1 MAGDGIV
8 IVGAGIAGLTLAL
21 ELARRGI
28 ASTILERASRLEEV
42 GAGLQLSAN
51 ALRVLWRL
59 GLRDALNKVS
69 TAAAS
74 VTLRDARGG
83 RRIARVPVTGDDGTP
98 YLALH
103 RADLQAA
110 LLAAATRTDLL
121 TLNLGAAV
129 SALSLEPDHV
139 RLQVNEVGG
148 DRDIRAA
155 LVVGADGVRSTIA
168 HALRLKGPD
177 PAANVAWRAT
187 VDTNDGAADVGGVEA
202 WLGPRRHAV
211 AYPIS
216 RGRRTNLVL
225 IEPVADGED
234 AAGLAHRF
242 AGWDPQLRA
251 MIAEA
256 GGFTAWPLQAV
267 ASDRAWRHLD
277 DRVVLIGDAA
287 HAMPPY
293 AAQGAGMAIED
304 AAVLAAALAAAPD
317 RHVAL
322 ARYESERRE
331 RIDRLRH
338 RVAFHRFVYHLPWP
352 LSLGR
357 NAVLALR
364 NPEGLRGDLA
374 WLYDWRPPE

>member
-21 ELARRGI
+21 ELGRRGI

-59 GLRDALNKVS
+59 GLRDALDEVG

-110 LLAAATRTDLL
+110 LLAAAMRTDLV
-121 TLNLGAAV
+121 TLRLGAAV

-139 RLQVNEVGG
+139 RLQVNEAGG

-177 PAANVAWRAT
+177 PAVNVAWRAT
-187 VDTNDGAADVGGVEA
+187 IDTNDGAADRGGVEA

-234 AAGLAHRF
+234 AAGLAQRF
-242 AGWDPQLRA
+242 ADWDPRLRA

-267 ASDRAWRHLD
+267 ASDRPWRHLD
-277 DRVVLIGDAA
+277 DRVALIGDAA

-317 RHVAL
+317 RHVSL

-331 RIDRLRH
+331 RIDRLRR
-338 RVAFHRFVYHLPWP
+338 RVAFHRFVYHLPRP

-357 NAVLALR
+357 NALLALR
-364 NPEGLRGDLA
+364 DPESLRRDLA